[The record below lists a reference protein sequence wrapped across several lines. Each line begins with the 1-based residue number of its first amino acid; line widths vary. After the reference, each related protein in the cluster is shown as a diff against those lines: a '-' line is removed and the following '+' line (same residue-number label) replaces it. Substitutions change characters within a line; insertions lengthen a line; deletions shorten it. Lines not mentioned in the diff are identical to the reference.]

1 MARMLTYTELE
12 EAIRDGLDLLNDMH
26 QGETVCLLCGVKDTN
41 DRGLIAIECPCDH
54 DEVEE
59 E

>member
-1 MARMLTYTELE
+1 MAKKLTYTELE

-26 QGETVCLLCGVKDTN
+26 QEEIVCLLCGAKETN
-41 DRGLIAIECPCDH
+41 DGGLIAIECPCDH